1 MRIYRYIYISINGLI
16 IYICIDFICKRV
28 FVFIH
33 RTMHVYIYVY
43 NIYYYISFTI
53 IYPLARAKQR
63 NVDKFIVS

>member
-1 MRIYRYIYISINGLI
+1 
-16 IYICIDFICKRV
+16 
-28 FVFIH
+28 
-33 RTMHVYIYVY
+33 MHVYIYVY